1 MSDKEITVC
10 EPEIGEWDSFV
21 ANDESTANLFHSSMW
36 MSLFDNP
43 EAAGVTRI
51 IAFRH
56 NDQIIG
62 GVTYLLK
69 SLKRALIPLLSSYSG
84 IVYDKHFATDVV
96 TEFLNWAKESKFS
109 EIILCIPDSSLNI
122 ELLKNQG
129 FTCEKRQT
137 YIVDVSESV
146 ESLWA
151 KLDNSK
157 KRQIRK
163 AERSNI
169 TISFE
174 SPNEDE
180 AFALFE
186 NTFLKH
192 GENCPITQSLFRSV
206 LNHTNAQFHCA
217 YKDTQLMGFVIS
229 HLYKKVA
236 YYTVASASEEAK
248 HLGIPSLLVWQTLC
262 HYAKRE
268 DADTFDFMGAN
279 IPSIAKFKEGFSP
292 TLKNYYIIKKSD
304 TCIKLSK
311 TALALAR
318 RLRLWK

>member
-1 MSDKEITVC
+1 MSDKEVTVC

-43 EAAGVTRI
+43 EASGVPRI

-163 AERSNI
+163 AERSVNR
-169 TISFE
+169 
-174 SPNEDE
+174 N
-180 AFALFE
+180 
-186 NTFLKH
+186 
-192 GENCPITQSLFRSV
+192 
-206 LNHTNAQFHCA
+206 
-217 YKDTQLMGFVIS
+217 
-229 HLYKKVA
+229 VA
-236 YYTVASASEEAK
+236 VVRAAAVRDL
-248 HLGIPSLLVWQTLC
+248 H
-262 HYAKRE
+262 A
-268 DADTFDFMGAN
+268 
-279 IPSIAKFKEGFSP
+279 
-292 TLKNYYIIKKSD
+292 
-304 TCIKLSK
+304 
-311 TALALAR
+311 
-318 RLRLWK
+318 